1 MMIARTTVP
10 DYWPLME
17 AYHRVREPLYRR
29 ILAEA
34 WSGLRPGALV
44 LDAGCG
50 DAFYSQLMAEVLGP
64 EARIVA
70 VDHNSALLKTHLDH
84 SHAKRFDRCLSDIE
98 QAGLC
103 SGVFDAI
110 WLCRTMH
117 SAPDPLRRLESLR
130 RLLQPGGRIVVV
142 ENDYAHY
149 PILALPAAFERRLV
163 EARRQYL
170 QSECPNGVSMERYH
184 AARHLAV
191 WLEQAGFHEL
201 CIHTYVSDDIAPM
214 PEEVETYWRL
224 VLAWQMRRIEPFL
237 SAEDRQLY
245 RRAFEPESPDYLLR
259 RPGFYCLELTTVG
272 CGTRLA

>member
-1 MMIARTTVP
+1 MMARTTVP

-17 AYHRVREPLYRR
+17 AYHRVRERLYRR
-29 ILAEA
+29 IIAEA
-34 WSGLRPGALV
+34 LSGLRPGALV

-50 DAFYSQLMAEVLGP
+50 DTFYSQLMAEGLGP
-64 EARIVA
+64 GARIVA
-70 VDHNSALLKTHLDH
+70 VDRNSALLKTQLDH
-84 SHAKRFDRCLSDIE
+84 LPLFYRCLSDFE

-117 SAPDPLRRLESLR
+117 SAPDPLWRLQSLR
-130 RLLQPGGRIVVV
+130 RLLRSGGRIVVV

-163 EARRQYL
+163 EARHRYL
-170 QSECPNGVSMERYH
+170 QSECTDGVSMERYH

-191 WLEQAGFHEL
+191 WLGQAGFQQL

-214 PEEVETYWRL
+214 PEAVEAYWQL
-224 VLAWQMRRIEPFL
+224 VMAWQISRIEPFL
-237 SAEDRQLY
+237 SAEDRQAY
-245 RRAFEPESPDYLLR
+245 KRAFEPESPDYLLG

-272 CGTRLA
+272 CGTWLA